1 MNTDRSL
8 FEDRIELLLAGR
20 GNPEVD
26 SDTFRSMD
34 EHQKRM
40 AAIFML
46 ENEVLHGGFSRAYF
60 NQDVELGKWA
70 AEGYEAIGAR
80 DHARVVRN
88 SLEAAR
94 KGMGSDSLKARGG
107 MLETMSDDH
116 VKSGFA
122 AVDKEWAAIS
132 GFDTSKLKSA
142 YMRQH
147 SKSFGIVLPGGG

>member
-20 GNPEVD
+20 GNPEVH
-26 SDTFRSMD
+26 SDGFRSMD

-40 AAIFML
+40 AALFML
-46 ENEVLHGGFSRAYF
+46 ENEVLQGGFSRAYF
-60 NQDVELGKWA
+60 NQDVALGTWA

-80 DHARVVRN
+80 EHARVVRQ
-88 SLEAAR
+88 SLEAA
-94 KGMGSDSLKARGG
+94 KKSMGSDSVKARGG

-132 GFDTSKLKSA
+132 SIDTSNQKYA

-147 SKSFGIVLPGGG
+147 SKSFGIVLPGG